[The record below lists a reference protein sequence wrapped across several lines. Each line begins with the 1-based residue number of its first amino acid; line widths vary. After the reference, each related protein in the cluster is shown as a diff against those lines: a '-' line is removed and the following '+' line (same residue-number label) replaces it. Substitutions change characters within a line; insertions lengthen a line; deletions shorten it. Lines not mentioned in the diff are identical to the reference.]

1 MPPLLILDLSRLLW
15 RSRRNVPTGID
26 RVELEYAK
34 HYIATSAES
43 LDFVA
48 TTLTGRSRFLP
59 RRLSHD
65 FVAALDR
72 VWQGDPAQARP
83 ARALAMRLRMALL
96 FGAADAA
103 PMPGAIYLHVSH
115 HHLDRPKTIAR
126 FRRETGARFV
136 CMIHDLIPIEW
147 PEYARPNHDRRHTRR
162 METVA
167 AQADAIILNS
177 AATGRSFQPFLDR
190 IGRVI
195 PVAVALLGVT
205 PPPLAA
211 VVPTAP
217 AAGPPYFVMIGTIE
231 PRKNHLMLLALW
243 RELANDLGA
252 QAPRLIL
259 IGQRGWENEN
269 IVDLL
274 DRSPPLRRSV
284 TEYNSLAD
292 DEMAGIL
299 AGARALLLPSFAEG
313 YGLPVAEA
321 LCAGIPV
328 ICTPLPAL
336 REIGGDVPD
345 YRDAL
350 DGAGWRAAILD
361 YAAPKSPLRAAQLE
375 RLAGWR
381 APRWEDHFVRVDTL
395 IAEIAEI
402 AAAR

>member
-1 MPPLLILDLSRLLW
+1 MTPPLILDLSRLLW

-34 HYIATSAES
+34 HYIAAAADR

-48 TTLTGRSRFLP
+48 TTLLGRSRFLP
-59 RRLSHD
+59 RRLSQE

-72 VWQGDPAQARP
+72 LWQGDSSLARP
-83 ARALAMRLRMALL
+83 ARKLAMRLRLTLL
-96 FGAADAA
+96 FGAPDPA
-103 PMPGAIYLHVSH
+103 PNPGAIYLHVSH
-115 HHLDRPKTIAR
+115 HHLDRPRTIAR
-126 FRRETGARFV
+126 FRRQTGAKFV

-147 PEYARPNHDRRHTRR
+147 PEYARPRHDRRHTRR

-177 AATGRSFQPFLDR
+177 AATGRSFQPFLDH
-190 IGRVI
+190 IGRSI
-195 PVAVALLGVT
+195 PAAVALLGVAQPNVAA
-205 PPPLAA
+205 PPA
-211 VVPTAP
+211 TAD
-217 AAGPPYFVMIGTIE
+217 GEQPYFVMIGTIE

-243 RELANDLGA
+243 RELANDLGDR
-252 QAPRLIL
+252 APRLVL

-274 DRSPPLRRSV
+274 DRSPPIRRTV
-284 TEYNSLAD
+284 TEHNSLPD
-292 DEMAGIL
+292 DEMARIL

-336 REIGGDVPD
+336 REIGGGVPE

-350 DGAGWRAAILD
+350 DGIGWRDAILD
-361 YAAPKSPLRAAQLE
+361 YAAPDSSLRSAQLE
-375 RLAGWR
+375 RLATWR
-381 APRWEDHFVRVDTL
+381 APSWTDHFARVDAL
-395 IAEIAEI
+395 IAGLSDAG
-402 AAAR
+402 

>member
-1 MPPLLILDLSRLLW
+1 MAPPLILDLSRLLW

-34 HYIATSAES
+34 HYIAVAPDR

-48 TTLTGRSRFLP
+48 TTLLGRSRFLP
-59 RRLSHD
+59 RRLSQH

-72 VWQGDPAQARP
+72 LWQGNAGEARP
-83 ARALAMRLRMALL
+83 ARALAMRLRLALL
-96 FGAADAA
+96 FGAADPA
-103 PMPGAIYLHVSH
+103 PMADAVYLHVSH
-115 HHLDRPKTIAR
+115 HHLDRPRTIAR
-126 FRRETGARFV
+126 FRRQTGAKFV

-147 PEYARPNHDRRHTRR
+147 PEYARPKHDLRHTRR

-190 IGRVI
+190 IGRSI
-195 PVAVALLGVT
+195 PAAVALLGVAQ
-205 PPPLAA
+205 P
-211 VVPTAP
+211 AP
-217 AAGPPYFVMIGTIE
+217 AAPAANAVGEPPYFVMIGTIE

-243 RELANDLGA
+243 RELANDLGD
-252 QAPRLIL
+252 QAPRLVL

-274 DRSPPLRRSV
+274 DRSPPIRRTV
-284 TEYNSLAD
+284 TEYNALPD
-292 DEMAGIL
+292 DEMARIL

-321 LCAGIPV
+321 LSAGIPV

-336 REIGGDVPD
+336 REIGGDVPE

-350 DGAGWRAAILD
+350 DGTGWRAAILD
-361 YAAPKSPLRAAQLE
+361 YLQPDSPLRAAQLE
-375 RLAGWR
+375 RLAAWR
-381 APRWEDHFVRVDTL
+381 APSWADHFARIDAL
-395 IAEIAEI
+395 IAELSGPA
-402 AAAR
+402 

>member
-1 MPPLLILDLSRLLW
+1 MKPPLILDLSRLLW

-34 HYIATSAES
+34 HYIATAADR

-48 TTLTGRSRFLP
+48 TSLFGRSRFLP

-72 VWQGDPAQARP
+72 VWQGDGAAVRAARV
-83 ARALAMRLRMALL
+83 LAMRLRLSL
-96 FGAADAA
+96 IFGAADAA

-115 HHLDRPKTIAR
+115 HHLDRPATIAR
-126 FRRETGARFV
+126 FKRETGARFV

-147 PEYARPNHDRRHTRR
+147 PEYARPKHDRRHTKR
-162 METVA
+162 MATVA

-190 IGRVI
+190 VGRNI
-195 PVAVALLGVT
+195 PAAVALLGVA
-205 PPPLAA
+205 PPDR
-211 VVPTAP
+211 AP
-217 AAGPPYFVMIGTIE
+217 AAAATGSEHPYFVMVGTIE

-243 RELANDLGA
+243 RELANDLGEA
-252 QAPRLIL
+252 APRLIL

-274 DRSPPLRRSV
+274 DRSPPIRRVV
-284 TEYNSLAD
+284 TEYNSLPD
-292 DEMAGIL
+292 DEMARIL
-299 AGARALLLPSFAEG
+299 SGARALLLPSFAEG

-336 REIGGDVPD
+336 REIGGAVPD
-345 YRDAL
+345 YRGAL
-350 DGAGWRAAILD
+350 DGLGWRAAILD
-361 YAAPKSPLRAAQLE
+361 YAAPDSALRAAQLE
-375 RLAGWR
+375 RLAAWR
-381 APRWEDHFVRVDTL
+381 APNWPDHFARIDALV
-395 IAEIAEI
+395 AELSAKG
-402 AAAR
+402 

>member
-1 MPPLLILDLSRLLW
+1 MAPPLILDLSRLLW

-26 RVELEYAK
+26 RVELEYAR
-34 HYIATSAES
+34 HYIAVAPER

-48 TTLTGRSRFLP
+48 TSLTGRSRFLP
-59 RRLSHD
+59 RRLSHH

-72 VWQGDPAQARP
+72 LWQGDATE
-83 ARALAMRLRMALL
+83 ARAARTLAMRLRLALV

-103 PMPGAIYLHVSH
+103 PMAGAIYLHVSH

-126 FRRETGARFV
+126 FKRETGAKFV

-147 PEYARPNHDRRHTRR
+147 PEYARPRHDRRHTRR

-190 IGRVI
+190 IGRSI
-195 PVAVALLGVT
+195 PATVALLGVARPAT
-205 PPPLAA
+205 AQAA
-211 VVPTAP
+211 TGTD
-217 AAGPPYFVMIGTIE
+217 AAEPPYFVMIGTIE

-243 RELANDLGA
+243 RELANDLGET
-252 QAPRLIL
+252 APRLVL

-274 DRSPPLRRSV
+274 DRSPPIRRTV
-284 TEYNSLAD
+284 TEHNSLPD
-292 DEMAGIL
+292 DEMARIL
-299 AGARALLLPSFAEG
+299 AGARALLMPSFAEG

-321 LCAGIPV
+321 LGAGIPV

-345 YRDAL
+345 YREAL
-350 DGAGWRAAILD
+350 NGPGWRAAILD
-361 YAAPKSPLRAAQLE
+361 YMTPDSALRAAQLA
-375 RLAGWR
+375 RLTTWR
-381 APRWEDHFVRVDTL
+381 APRWDDHFARVDTL
-395 IAEIAEI
+395 IAELSAS
-402 AAAR
+402 R